1 MSKGPALASS
11 CSLCNDRCEF
21 QFFVQPMAS
30 SFDDT
35 WLQSNAVVEPPTAP
49 EEFDGEMSDIQ
60 RFVAYTKSNQSGP
73 RLVAVHTLLWLCARS
88 SLDDVQDKIFPA
100 ASKFASDED
109 SSVREAV
116 AGQGSSVINYL
127 RSNNMLGGS
136 CFASFWQTCL
146 ALLTE
151 KDAQIRVVC
160 EDSVASV
167 ADCLADPLVLQP
179 IIMPSLAR
187 MLQEDEDAV
196 CTALRLMAEIA
207 IHTPCQWSRD
217 SVWPLF
223 MEQVASPLL
232 PPPCALALLARCPVQ
247 TSHALAVKERQLQGA
262 SRRGGPHGKSGRWLC
277 RAFHRRANPALF
289 RRAVKGNS

>member
-1 MSKGPALASS
+1 MGKSLALAMSY
-11 CSLCNDRCEF
+11 SLCDNRCEF

-73 RLVAVHTLLWLCARS
+73 RLVAVHTFLWLCARS
-88 SLDDVQDKIFPA
+88 PMDDVQDKIFPA

-116 AGQGSSVINYL
+116 AGQVSSVINYL

-151 KDAQIRVVC
+151 KDAQIRVVS

-179 IIMPSLAR
+179 IVMPSLAR

-207 IHTPCQWSRD
+207 VHSPCQWSRD

-223 MEQVASPLL
+223 MEQVAFRPL
-232 PPPCALALLARCPVQ
+232 PAPCVFALITASQ
-247 TSHALAVKERQLQGA
+247 TPHALAVEERQLQGSA
-262 SRRGGPHGKSGRWLC
+262 RRGGPHRKSGRGLC
-277 RAFHRRANPALF
+277 SAFHRRANPALL
-289 RRAVKGNS
+289 RRAVKGTA